1 MTMASPNGDDSE
13 VGVRIGIREIYDHV
27 RDLVRAVDMV
37 SRQIDILTQGTTK
50 TSAETSGLDTRVRS
64 LEVQIQKVVTPAS
77 MWVAIGVLTTVAGT
91 IATIIALMMQG

>member
-1 MTMASPNGDDSE
+1 MAAPNGDDSE

-37 SRQIDILTQGTTK
+37 SRQIDFLTQGTTK
-50 TSAETSGLDTRVRS
+50 TSSEISTLEPRVRA
-64 LEVQIQKVVTPAS
+64 LEVQKVVTPAS

-91 IATIIALMMQG
+91 IATIIALMMQR

>member
-1 MTMASPNGDDSE
+1 MAAPNGDDSE

-37 SRQIDILTQGTTK
+37 SRQIDVLTQGTTK
-50 TSAETSGLDTRVRS
+50 TSAETDGLDTRVRT

-77 MWVAIGVLTTVAGT
+77 MWTAIGVLAGVAGT
-91 IATIIALMMQG
+91 VATVIALMMQR